1 MPLLGL
7 CVLGRVRKHTSS
19 GQTRQALPPSAWF
32 DNLVHKHKLE
42 EWLRPAPRQRSDPKD
57 QCACDVF
64 VLVERG
70 EKYEGPLTPFNQ
82 QELFL
87 WDCLGKP
94 YAVSSLRIKHG
105 ITLQR
110 PAVVARPSHL
120 KVPIWSP
127 GVPASD
133 IHLRGTDIFT
143 RQQSVNEPQI
153 CDALCVS
160 AEELR
165 SFIAEPVCLAIPE
178 VILQLIRKGLWDTLM
193 VCANWHQKR
202 RGKAYLAFAD
212 RLFLSTWHE
221 EMKACGALDRL
232 VAAPTLV
239 FSQSDAYTLAH
250 RLQHWAAD
258 ILERHSSDDAD
269 FAAEHLFL
277 EEMVLKL
284 QAFSSVA
291 SMNSNRSGR
300 KQPKSHDSVVRALC
314 ACLNVRDRSK
324 LQPFVL
330 EGMKAAFP
338 GFDADVHCDLP
349 SGSVLSRRQLV
360 VDCAF
365 ACFWRQLLAD
375 HDGCV
380 YLWADSSPQGGV
392 DWLLSIIVLIKRE
405 NLEEVAEAADA
416 LQGSAERF
424 VAACELDDTHAMMQI
439 AQQRHACGLVL
450 TKGMQRHRQIPM
462 ALGSGRSSLEH
473 KVRCICQKF
482 YAESQS
488 LPALKKNLGRVRSV
502 CTDMGTEMGLP
513 QMEGASLESLIP
525 SYMLEDAGLFS
536 EEAAGQAEHCANF
549 LLPEALLAPGI
560 LHIVHNMMKDTDSN
574 LSFWKTW
581 IPGLKAIAK
590 LLHEDHLRQRLVATC
605 IKGTPFEWLEEHFQK
620 GVPQPIEWR
629 WGTVTAIVE
638 HVLSVRSA
646 IQAIWNPAVFGKGES
661 EERERTEGADALN
674 VDTITEAVRSKKWW
688 LQTQLVLDFHKFGE
702 GFSSWAEGCECHGF
716 LRPVDTGDV
725 HLRRKTKAST
735 EAAEL
740 RAARGRLGLA
750 SSHEGDGVGFTCP
763 LAGCR
768 APDLA
773 CGAAKQHFEELGDNQ
788 LHRLRQAG
796 IDLGVEASDIVEVLD
811 AAVCCRASMQSYMSQ
826 KLQCWQ
832 VLPWKLCGIAH
843 HNTAK
848 SRQCA
853 AECLQLFRESPHEE
867 QLHHRLT
874 WVHLREGAP
883 TRVQLESYVQGTRL
897 QDLPDLKSLVYEL
910 KFVPTVERVQEADHS
925 IVHRSVQYK
934 GVRGPYVSCAL
945 RLPEI
950 RALMQHEDQYKS
962 FLARFAEVEDMNEL
976 AKRFGFYKHERWQV
990 ACHEKHHKK
999 RKIILAAAILYSS
1012 CIRI

>member
-1 MPLLGL
+1 
-7 CVLGRVRKHTSS
+7 
-19 GQTRQALPPSAWF
+19 
-32 DNLVHKHKLE
+32 
-42 EWLRPAPRQRSDPKD
+42 
-57 QCACDVF
+57 
-64 VLVERG
+64 
-70 EKYEGPLTPFNQ
+70 
-82 QELFL
+82 
-87 WDCLGKP
+87 
-94 YAVSSLRIKHG
+94 
-105 ITLQR
+105 
-110 PAVVARPSHL
+110 
-120 KVPIWSP
+120 
-127 GVPASD
+127 
-133 IHLRGTDIFT
+133 
-143 RQQSVNEPQI
+143 
-153 CDALCVS
+153 
-160 AEELR
+160 
-165 SFIAEPVCLAIPE
+165 
-178 VILQLIRKGLWDTLM
+178 
-193 VCANWHQKR
+193 
-202 RGKAYLAFAD
+202 
-212 RLFLSTWHE
+212 
-221 EMKACGALDRL
+221 
-232 VAAPTLV
+232 
-239 FSQSDAYTLAH
+239 
-250 RLQHWAAD
+250 
-258 ILERHSSDDAD
+258 
-269 FAAEHLFL
+269 
-277 EEMVLKL
+277 
-284 QAFSSVA
+284 
-291 SMNSNRSGR
+291 
-300 KQPKSHDSVVRALC
+300 
-314 ACLNVRDRSK
+314 
-324 LQPFVL
+324 
-330 EGMKAAFP
+330 MKAAFP

-375 HDGCV
+375 HDGCL

-674 VDTITEAVRSKKWW
+674 VDTITEAVR
-688 LQTQLVLDFHKFGE
+688 
-702 GFSSWAEGCECHGF
+702 
-716 LRPVDTGDV
+716 
-725 HLRRKTKAST
+725 
-735 EAAEL
+735 
-740 RAARGRLGLA
+740 
-750 SSHEGDGVGFTCP
+750 
-763 LAGCR
+763 
-768 APDLA
+768 
-773 CGAAKQHFEELGDNQ
+773 
-788 LHRLRQAG
+788 LRQAG
-796 IDLGVEASDIVEVLD
+796 IDLGVEASDIVEVL
-811 AAVCCRASMQSYMSQ
+811 
-826 KLQCWQ
+826 
-832 VLPWKLCGIAH
+832 
-843 HNTAK
+843 
-848 SRQCA
+848 
-853 AECLQLFRESPHEE
+853 
-867 QLHHRLT
+867 
-874 WVHLREGAP
+874 
-883 TRVQLESYVQGTRL
+883 
-897 QDLPDLKSLVYEL
+897 
-910 KFVPTVERVQEADHS
+910 
-925 IVHRSVQYK
+925 
-934 GVRGPYVSCAL
+934 
-945 RLPEI
+945 
-950 RALMQHEDQYKS
+950 DQYKS

-976 AKRFGFYKHERWQV
+976 AKRFGYFRNFDGSFQPTQEDVYEKPLIVRTSDGLKVTLELEFVFRLQMNNLRSLYMLVGAESYQNTLVHIASGTIAAHATNFSAQAFYGDRGGV
-990 ACHEKHHKK
+990 ASAFQEALTQELAQRLYINEEQAEEEKDGPGQGKTSGEGARQGEGRQWPKGEDKWNRQH
-999 RKIILAAAILYSS
+999 RQDRRDKIQELINIVGRLVHRLEDAKTVTSFDNDFVMLLREPP
-1012 CIRI
+1012 RIHCR